1 MSVRGMSYVRVSS
14 VEKLLSASDI
24 QQIDDNAKAA
34 LQSAIAAVGKQPQ
47 AYVIRDILPVED
59 LGLSSEAFTFKYSTT
74 GWQTI
79 VNQTLPDDKFIVIY
93 AVEFPT
99 PNPLTGAVKFYRN
112 VDPLFVASV
121 SKMLGYETPV
131 MYVNPVVWSQN
142 QVLRIDTYANATGTE
157 YMVLKGYVAELCG
170 KTVTCK

>member
-1 MSVRGMSYVRVSS
+1 MRGMSYVRVSS
-14 VEKLLSASDI
+14 VEKLLSPSDI

-59 LGLSSEAFTFKYSTT
+59 LGLSSEAFTFTYSTT

-79 VNQTLPDDKFIVIY
+79 VNQTLPDDKFVVIY

-99 PNPLTGAVKFYRN
+99 PNPLTGAVKLYRN

-121 SKMLGYETPV
+121 PKVLGYSTPV
-131 MYVNPVVWSQN
+131 VYVNPVVWSQN
-142 QVLRIDTYANATGTE
+142 QVMRIDAYANATGTE

>member
-1 MSVRGMSYVRVSS
+1 MSYVRVSS
-14 VEKLLSASDI
+14 VEKLLTQDEI
-24 QQIDDNAKAA
+24 EQIEGNARSA
-34 LQSAIAAVGKQPQ
+34 LQNAIASVGKQPQ
-47 AYVIRDILPVED
+47 AYVIRDLLPAED
-59 LGLSSEAFTFKYSTT
+59 LGLSSEAFTFTYSTT

-79 VNQTLPDDKFIVIY
+79 VSQTLPEDKFIVIY

-121 SKMLGYETPV
+121 SKTLGYETPV
-131 MYVNPVVWSQN
+131 MYINPVVWSQN
-142 QVLRIDTYANATGTE
+142 QVLRIDAYANATGTE

>member
-1 MSVRGMSYVRVSS
+1 MRGMSYVRVSS

-24 QQIDDNAKAA
+24 QQIDDNAKTA

-59 LGLSSEAFTFKYSTT
+59 LGLSSEAFTFTYSTT

-99 PNPLTGAVKFYRN
+99 PNPLTGAVKLYRN

-121 SKMLGYETPV
+121 PKVLGYNTPV
-131 MYVNPVVWSQN
+131 IYVNPVVWSQN
-142 QVLRIDTYANATGTE
+142 QVMRIDAYANATGTE